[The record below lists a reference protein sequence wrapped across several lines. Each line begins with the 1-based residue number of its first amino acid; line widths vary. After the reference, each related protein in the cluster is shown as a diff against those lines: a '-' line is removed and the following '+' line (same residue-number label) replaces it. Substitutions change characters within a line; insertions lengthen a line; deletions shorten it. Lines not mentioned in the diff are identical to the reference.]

1 MKKLFLTAL
10 FLVGFNAHAIDLR
23 GRMGVG
29 ATNQLANEIPALS
42 FKLQQSKSFAIG
54 GLLGLK
60 SDQDRTL
67 YGAGIKFYRII
78 FDEPLLNFYL
88 AGLFATQNY
97 WDEQN
102 DKTKT
107 GFQVDATLGSEF
119 HFQGIESLGFS
130 IEFGFSARDV
140 GKSEGTSFETLGDN
154 FIKAAIH
161 FYL

>member
-1 MKKLFLTAL
+1 MKKILLL
-10 FLVGFNAHAIDLR
+10 ILLVTGINAHAIDLR
-23 GRMGVG
+23 GRLGVG
-29 ATNQLANEIPALS
+29 ATNQLANDLPALS
-42 FKLQQSKSFAIG
+42 LKLQQSKSFALG

-60 SDQDRTL
+60 SDQDHTL
-67 YGAGIKFYRII
+67 YGVGIKFYRII

-97 WDEQN
+97 WDDQKE
-102 DKTKT
+102 KTKT

-130 IEFGFSARDV
+130 VEFGFSARDV

>member
-1 MKKLFLTAL
+1 MKKILLTILLLIGA
-10 FLVGFNAHAIDLR
+10 NAHAIDLR
-23 GRMGVG
+23 GRLGVG
-29 ATNQLANEIPALS
+29 ASNQLANDLPALS
-42 FKLQQSKSFAIG
+42 LKLQQSKSFALG

-60 SDQDRTL
+60 SDQDHTL
-67 YGAGIKFYRII
+67 YGVGLKFYRII

-88 AGLFATQNY
+88 SGLFATQSY
-97 WDEQN
+97 WDEDK

-130 IEFGFSARDV
+130 LEFGFSARDV